1 MSDGRCLMD
10 SKKEGTDSMGTVGP
24 LFFYKKV
31 GWGLNLQWGCCVKVE
46 NSEKTYETYERN

>member
-1 MSDGRCLMD
+1 MD